1 MVQNGRVY
9 DSHSYPS
16 YAPDP
21 GSRRLPRPVGDRRLG
36 VVAAFLGILVSW
48 LVLSAILPDVGHAL
62 RLTMADLS
70 GEIRLTPVGGSP
82 DPQVLAALAGQ
93 RLERAELL
101 FEVVIRNGEAVIRVD
116 PDDEAEARRWVL
128 PQGRLEL
135 LYASDAGPTER
146 ELMIQAALGQKAS
159 GSYDPFGPIDALPH
173 PYEDHYVLLMRPV
186 NLPPDWLDEV
196 ELDTADDGRPVF
208 DLSLSAAGFTAV
220 KTIQLEARKRDL
232 AAVLDGKLISL
243 SRNRTTL
250 LPYLE
255 LDPGPLAWNEVD
267 LKRALT
273 QIQTRYPVALLDAP

>member
-1 MVQNGRVY
+1 
-9 DSHSYPS
+9 
-16 YAPDP
+16 
-21 GSRRLPRPVGDRRLG
+21 
-36 VVAAFLGILVSW
+36 
-48 LVLSAILPDVGHAL
+48 
-62 RLTMADLS
+62 
-70 GEIRLTPVGGSP
+70 
-82 DPQVLAALAGQ
+82 
-93 RLERAELL
+93 
-101 FEVVIRNGEAVIRVD
+101 
-116 PDDEAEARRWVL
+116 
-128 PQGRLEL
+128 
-135 LYASDAGPTER
+135 
-146 ELMIQAALGQKAS
+146 
-159 GSYDPFGPIDALPH
+159 
-173 PYEDHYVLLMRPV
+173 MRPV
-186 NLPPDWLDEV
+186 ILPPDWLDEV